1 MPIESWQTSNPAFRS
16 EFDDYL
22 QRLRAQGGG
31 AAPRQQQRVD
41 DIIERVRD
49 DGDEAVLELT
59 RRFDDCDL
67 SADQLR
73 VDPREAESALDEL
86 DPDLLDALEL
96 SAQRIRKY
104 QNHLLPPDRPA
115 MQEDGRTL
123 DVKITP
129 VRSAGIYV
137 PGGGASLAS
146 SVLMNAIPAEVAGV
160 ERIVMATPPGPDGS
174 ITPDRLAAARL
185 AGVDEIYRVGGAQA
199 IAAFAHGTE
208 TIPAVDFIAG
218 PGNIYVA
225 LAKKRLYGQV
235 GIDLVGGPSEVT
247 IIADHT
253 ASAECVAADMIAQ
266 AEHDPGSAV
275 LLSTEESLTSDVRE
289 ALDEQL
295 DELPTGETARGWLEE
310 FGALV
315 TARDLEECVE
325 LTDELAPEHLEI
337 MTEHPREVAEDI
349 HHAGAIFLGTS
360 TPVAVGDY
368 IAGPSHV
375 LPTGGTARFSSGLN
389 VNHFLRRT
397 GVMEYSASALAED
410 AEPLCRL
417 AEIEG
422 LHAHAESVRRRT
434 ETE

>member
-1 MPIESWQTSNPAFRS
+1 MSIQSWKTSDPAFRS
-16 EFDDYL
+16 EFDAYL
-22 QRLRAQGGG
+22 ERLRAQGGG
-31 AAPRQQQRVD
+31 AAPEQQKRVD
-41 DIIERVRD
+41 EILERVRE
-49 DGDEAVLELT
+49 DGDEAVLEFT

-67 SADQLR
+67 SADELR
-73 VDPREAESALDEL
+73 VDTADAESALDEM

-96 SAQRIRKY
+96 AAQRIRTY
-104 QNHLLPPDRPA
+104 QDHLLPPDRQPLE
-115 MQEDGRTL
+115 EDGRAL

-146 SVLMNAIPAEVAGV
+146 SVLMNAIPADVAGV
-160 ERIVMATPPGPDGS
+160 ERIVMATPPAPDGS
-174 ITPDRLAAARL
+174 VTPDRLAAARL

-199 IAAFAHGTE
+199 IAALAHGTE
-208 TIPAVDFIAG
+208 TIPPVDFIAG

-225 LAKKRLYGQV
+225 LAKKSLFGQV

-253 ASAECVAADMIAQ
+253 ADAECVAADMIAQ

-275 LLSTEESLTSDVRE
+275 LLSTEESLTSAVRG

-315 TARDLEECVE
+315 TARDLDECIE
-325 LTDELAPEHLEI
+325 LTDDLAPEHLEI
-337 MTEHPREVAEDI
+337 MTEHPRDVAEDI
-349 HHAGAIFLGTS
+349 YHAGAIFLGTS

-397 GVMEYSASALAED
+397 GVIEYSPSALAED

-434 ETE
+434 ENQ

>member
-1 MPIESWQTSNPAFRS
+1 MQIASWKTSQPEFRQQFNS
-16 EFDDYL
+16 FL

-31 AAPRQQQRVD
+31 TSSEKQDRVEK
-41 DIIERVRD
+41 ILQSVENG
-49 DGDEAVLELT
+49 GDEAVLEFT
-59 RRFDDCDL
+59 RRFDRCDL
-67 SADQLR
+67 TANELR
-73 VDPREAESALDEL
+73 IGRERMKAALDEL
-86 DPDLLDALEL
+86 DTDLRDALQLAAERIETFQRKL
-96 SAQRIRKY
+96 LPDSSPSVQLGGRTMTARIR
-104 QNHLLPPDRPA
+104 
-115 MQEDGRTL
+115 
-123 DVKITP
+123 P
-129 VRSAGIYV
+129 VESAGIYV

-146 SVLMNAIPAEVAGV
+146 SVLMNAIPADVAGV
-160 ERIVMATPPGPDGS
+160 ERIVMATPPAPDGS
-174 ITPDRLAAARL
+174 VTPDRLAAARL

-199 IAAFAHGTE
+199 IAALAHGTD

-225 LAKKRLYGQV
+225 LAKKSLFGQV

-253 ASAECVAADMIAQ
+253 AEAECVAADMIAQ

-275 LLSTEESLTSDVRE
+275 LLSTEEGLTSEVRE

-295 DELPTGETARGWLEE
+295 DELSTGETARGWLQE

-315 TARDLEECVE
+315 TARDLDECIE

-337 MTEHPREVAEDI
+337 MTEHPRDVAGNI

-397 GVMEYSASALAED
+397 GVIEYSPSALADD
-410 AEPLCRL
+410 AGALCRL
-417 AEIEG
+417 AEVEG
-422 LHAHAESVRRRT
+422 LHAHAQSVRRRT
-434 ETE
+434 QTE